1 MKQVFLIIALLF
13 CMLMAGCSDTGN
25 VESQSSTFV
34 GKWNNKAYSLEIK
47 RNGNSFILVMH
58 RGKEAPKEYPAVL
71 KGDVLIISTG
81 LGDVP
86 ISHVKEDDTLL
97 TDGKRFTRQ
106 Q

>member
-1 MKQVFLIIALLF
+1 MKQITFIITLLF
-13 CMLMAGCSDTGN
+13 CIFVAGCSDNGN
-25 VESQSSTFV
+25 VSSPGATFV
-34 GKWNNKAYSLEIK
+34 GTWNNNAYSLKIK

-58 RGKEAPKEYPAVL
+58 RGKEVPKEYPALL
-71 KGDVLIISTG
+71 KGDILIISTG
-81 LGDVP
+81 MGDVA

>member
-1 MKQVFLIIALLF
+1 MKQVILIIALLVGL
-13 CMLMAGCSDTGN
+13 LMAGCSDTGN
-25 VESQSSTFV
+25 VESQSSIFV

-47 RNGNSFILVMH
+47 RNGNSFILVMY

-86 ISHVKEDDTLL
+86 ISHVKADDTLL